1 MPALTVTREDIDLM
15 LDGLRIAIDAVRTLA
30 RAV

>member
-15 LDGLRIAIDAVRTLA
+15 LDGLRIAIDAVRALA